1 MDIRDLGNGIAKVPG
16 KGILEKPL
24 LILKHAHSSA
34 KALLAAF
41 DGIRGKKEGA
51 PTDAEQDLLRSM
63 LVLSAAGLDSII
75 KQLIRDTLTNLA
87 EKDVKVLEGI
97 EAFARKQMIGM
108 AQSSSDSMAAKFLA
122 QILVAKSHHGKIIEL
137 YIEDLTSRS
146 LQSAEEL
153 MKALYALA
161 VEPTEV
167 GVNPKR
173 LKEIFDIR
181 NKIIHELDIQ
191 FGGINRSRNSRTRNT
206 MVKHTNLLLALGEGV
221 LLAVARKL

>member
-1 MDIRDLGNGIAKVPG
+1 
-16 KGILEKPL
+16 
-24 LILKHAHSSA
+24 
-34 KALLAAF
+34 
-41 DGIRGKKEGA
+41 
-51 PTDAEQDLLRSM
+51 
-63 LVLSAAGLDSII
+63 
-75 KQLIRDTLTNLA
+75 
-87 EKDVKVLEGI
+87 
-97 EAFARKQMIGM
+97 
-108 AQSSSDSMAAKFLA
+108 
-122 QILVAKSHHGKIIEL
+122 
-137 YIEDLTSRS
+137 
-146 LQSAEEL
+146 

-167 GVNPKR
+167 GVDPKR